1 MVSKKVGL
9 ILRIVLVV
17 VLVGL
22 LVLGFFM
29 RGNVVDDGGGED
41 GEDSYIVDSVAAETV
56 AGVEPV
62 AEVKSLAEVESV
74 TGIESVAEVESV
86 V

>member
-9 ILRIVLVV
+9 ILWIVLIV

-29 RGNVVDDGGGED
+29 RGNVVDED
-41 GEDSYIVDSVAAETV
+41 VNEDSLGEAVPVTLIAALVEEAPVVVD
-56 AGVEPV
+56 EPIEEVVV
-62 AEVKSLAEVESV
+62 AEELV
-74 TGIESVAEVESV
+74 I
-86 V
+86 